1 MGFIGYFTAVALM
14 DRLGRRVIQIQG
26 FIGMA
31 VFYTAVALVMV
42 TAGTKV
48 TGFLVPTQLALLFY
62 VLTYFFIDFGPNT
75 TTFVVPTEVFP
86 TNYRT
91 TGHGISTA
99 SGKMGA
105 AITTFL
111 FPTLLVT
118 MGVKN
123 IMLMLA
129 VLSVVGALITI
140 PLREPKQSVLEDASR
155 EELVGEELKH

>member
-1 MGFIGYFTAVALM
+1 
-14 DRLGRRVIQIQG
+14 
-26 FIGMA
+26 
-31 VFYTAVALVMV
+31 
-42 TAGTKV
+42 
-48 TGFLVPTQLALLFY
+48 
-62 VLTYFFIDFGPNT
+62 VLTYFFIDFGQNT

-91 TGHGISTA
+91 TGHGISAA

-105 AITTFL
+105 AITSFL

-140 PLREPKQSVLEDASR
+140 PLREPKRSVLEDASR

>member
-1 MGFIGYFTAVALM
+1 
-14 DRLGRRVIQIQG
+14 
-26 FIGMA
+26 
-31 VFYTAVALVMV
+31 
-42 TAGTKV
+42 
-48 TGFLVPTQLALLFY
+48 
-62 VLTYFFIDFGPNT
+62 
-75 TTFVVPTEVFP
+75 
-86 TNYRT
+86 
-91 TGHGISTA
+91 
-99 SGKMGA
+99 MGA
-105 AITTFL
+105 AITSFL